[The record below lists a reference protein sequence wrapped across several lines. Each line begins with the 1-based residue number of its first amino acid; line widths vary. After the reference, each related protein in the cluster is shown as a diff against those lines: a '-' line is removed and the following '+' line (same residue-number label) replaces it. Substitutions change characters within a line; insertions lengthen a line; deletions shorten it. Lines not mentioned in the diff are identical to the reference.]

1 MDENM
6 KNDRPNRL
14 EHNFSQTSHKRLQG
28 SGKSSLRQQCQHR
41 QATGPVWLT
50 SNMTWIL
57 IKECSVNLSHANFG
71 HKRHMNISSNLNQV
85 IMFKFNYAYQ
95 ITFQWGIYLNI
106 SKKKTWKAQQN
117 FNCQGWF
124 TEYKQ
129 YNFIQP
135 LLTSTIKHTCYLTN
149 RNAYQVKQLFRLL
162 RIIHHHKHIPCL
174 IRKHKRWLHRLAVY
188 TGSSW
193 WNCSAT
199 LFIIN
204 IPGIVFAL

>member
-1 MDENM
+1 MNAFREAENH
-6 KNDRPNRL
+6 PL
-14 EHNFSQTSHKRLQG
+14 G
-28 SGKSSLRQQCQHR
+28 SNVNTGRQQVLYGWRVIWPELSLKSVLLIYHMQIS
-41 QATGPVWLT
+41 ATNG
-50 SNMTWIL
+50 TWIYLQIWIKLSCSNSIML
-57 IKECSVNLSHANFG
+57 IRLH
-71 HKRHMNISSNLNQV
+71 
-85 IMFKFNYAYQ
+85 FNGEY
-95 ITFQWGIYLNI
+95 IWIYL
-106 SKKKTWKAQQN
+106 KKNWKAQQN

-135 LLTSTIKHTCYLTN
+135 LLTITIKHTCYLTI
-149 RNAYQVKQLFRLL
+149 RNVYPVKQLFRLL